1 MQLSCRER
9 VRKLRTSS
17 PPKTMATDS
26 LYKQGKMES
35 VHCTIKLTRIEAD
48 ITSLLLGID
57 APTELCYQKCRRIQA
72 CSHNQAGIHQG
83 IGGGATTMLEWYNTG
98 QVQSSRHEGKNPGDT
113 VTHRLPLSSSLSLLH
128 ATSMRHRCCPSSS
141 TALRLSSCRS
151 I

>member
-1 MQLSCRER
+1 
-9 VRKLRTSS
+9 
-17 PPKTMATDS
+17 MATDS

-83 IGGGATTMLEWYNTG
+83 IGGGATTMLEWYNTVQRQCCG
-98 QVQSSRHEGKNPGDT
+98 QVQSISRHKGKNPDDT
-113 VTHRLPLSSSLSLLH
+113 KY
-128 ATSMRHRCCPSSS
+128 
-141 TALRLSSCRS
+141 
-151 I
+151 